1 MTVGTTSDD
10 DASAVPHTPSN
21 SQPPRPKR
29 AKHTHN
35 SVESE
40 MIKCIQ
46 EIKERRATPGRQ
58 DTEEDYFGKHVA
70 EVLKRLPNRAKAIAR
85 LEIEKIL
92 LEAEYPD
99 C

>member
-46 EIKERRATPGRQ
+46 EIKENGLHLVDKIQKRTILANML
-58 DTEEDYFGKHVA
+58 
-70 EVLKRLPNRAKAIAR
+70 LKF
-85 LEIEKIL
+85 
-92 LEAEYPD
+92 
-99 C
+99 